1 MMRIPFLFAVLA
13 LGVLLSSCSHKDQA
27 ASSDGA
33 PHVTVTMRDGSR
45 VGGTLT
51 DNSATKITVAGDDGI
66 SRTIPVSQ
74 VGSVNYDSA
83 PSAPAAVTSEPA
95 PMPAAS
101 QPPAPSRVQYST
113 PASPAAPRKPADRP
127 AAAMP
132 PPPPPPPQDAR
143 MQPDG
148 VIETHTHP
156 VEAAITTKTYALPVG
171 TDVSVRA
178 EETIDSAKAVEGQTF
193 AGEVTQDVLDAD
205 GNVVIPRGANAQ
217 LIIRSASKGGK
228 IRGASDLVL
237 DLAEVSIDGRQY
249 ELSTSDLVQQ
259 GKAGVGANKRTA
271 IYTGGGAA
279 LGAII
284 GAIAGGG
291 KGAAIGAGAGGGGGA
306 LAQILTKGGAIRIPV
321 ETVLKFQLD
330 KPLHVTASR

>member
-1 MMRIPFLFAVLA
+1 
-13 LGVLLSSCSHKDQA
+13 
-27 ASSDGA
+27 
-33 PHVTVTMRDGSR
+33 
-45 VGGTLT
+45 
-51 DNSATKITVAGDDGI
+51 
-66 SRTIPVSQ
+66 
-74 VGSVNYDSA
+74 
-83 PSAPAAVTSEPA
+83 
-95 PMPAAS
+95 
-101 QPPAPSRVQYST
+101 
-113 PASPAAPRKPADRP
+113 
-127 AAAMP
+127 
-132 PPPPPPPQDAR
+132 